1 MEKVINFLGGKKNG
15 SDRTGVFDVPALLR
29 TLTTALLAFGSIAF
43 AAGNYFGT
51 AKEVP
56 ARLEVV
62 ERKQDRVEEKLE
74 AILANQTAAAA
85 DIRELRACVMG
96 RGNK

>member
-29 TLTTALLAFGSIAF
+29 TLVTAMLTFGSLAF
-43 AAGNYFGT
+43 AAGSYFGG
-51 AKEVP
+51 AKDLP

-74 AILANQTAAAA
+74 AILANQTMAAA
-85 DIRELRACVMG
+85 DIRELRACMLG
-96 RGNK
+96 RVSK